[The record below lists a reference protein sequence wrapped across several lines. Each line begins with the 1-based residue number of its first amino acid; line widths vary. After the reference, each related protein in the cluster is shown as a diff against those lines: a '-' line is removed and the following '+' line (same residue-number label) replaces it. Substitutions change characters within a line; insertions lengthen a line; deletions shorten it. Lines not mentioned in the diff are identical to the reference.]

1 VVPSDSS
8 EVNTDDDEIDD
19 SIYDAIWANE
29 YDTMPDYFGEFVLDY
44 GFLKVYEGG
53 LEYDG
58 KYYVANILLADE
70 ADNYALISLANEYIV
85 DATLTGRTFY
95 KDGTWQTICLP
106 FDLGDPDAEA
116 YHWFDG
122 TPLEGALVKALGNA
136 GGCTTGFDTTTGTLT
151 LDFVDAD
158 RIEAGKPYIVKWNSG
173 GDIVNPVFRGV
184 TISDEDPIE
193 QRTMSED
200 ERVHFLGIYCPVQL
214 EANNYANLYLGPDG
228 KLHCPEAD
236 GFYLNAFRA
245 GFLVDLGD
253 VVTPSSIV
261 INLGEGTGIRS
272 MDNGQLIIDNSWYS
286 LDGRKLS
293 SKPTHA
299 GVYINNGIKRVVK

>member
-1 VVPSDSS
+1 
-8 EVNTDDDEIDD
+8 
-19 SIYDAIWANE
+19 
-29 YDTMPDYFGEFVLDY
+29 MPDYFGEFVLDY

-70 ADNYALISLANEYIV
+70 ADNYALINLTAEYIV
-85 DATLTGRTFY
+85 DVTLTGRTFY

-106 FDLGDPDAEA
+106 FDLSELE
-116 YHWFDG
+116 G
-122 TPLEGALVKALGNA
+122 TPLEGAKVKMLGNA

-158 RIEAGKPYIVKWNSG
+158 KIEAGKPYIVKWNSG
-173 GDIVNPVFRGV
+173 DDIVNPVFRGV

-286 LDGRKLS
+286 LDGRKLQG
-293 SKPTHA
+293 KPSRA

>member
-1 VVPSDSS
+1 
-8 EVNTDDDEIDD
+8 
-19 SIYDAIWANE
+19 
-29 YDTMPDYFGEFVLDY
+29 M
-44 GFLKVYEGG
+44 
-53 LEYDG
+53 
-58 KYYVANILLADE
+58 
-70 ADNYALISLANEYIV
+70 
-85 DATLTGRTFY
+85 
-95 KDGTWQTICLP
+95 
-106 FDLGDPDAEA
+106 
-116 YHWFDG
+116 
-122 TPLEGALVKALGNA
+122 LGNA

-286 LDGRKLS
+286 LDGRKLQG
-293 SKPTHA
+293 KPSRT

>member
-1 VVPSDSS
+1 MDH
-8 EVNTDDDEIDD
+8 IQ
-19 SIYDAIWANE
+19 
-29 YDTMPDYFGEFVLDY
+29 EFVAINGNDLR
-44 GFLKVYEGG
+44 GFLKYWEDENPSVSSPSSGDSVRVMTVHKSKG
-53 LEYDG
+53 LDFP
-58 KYYVANILLADE
+58 YVIIPFAESINL
-70 ADNYALISLANEYIV
+70 
-85 DATLTGRTFY
+85 Y
-95 KDGTWQTICLP
+95 KAGSRWCVPEL
-106 FDLGDPDAEA
+106 E
-116 YHWFDG
+116 G
-122 TPLEGALVKALGNA
+122 TPLEGAKVKMLGNA

-214 EANNYANLYLGPDG
+214 EANNYANLYLGQDG

>member
-1 VVPSDSS
+1 
-8 EVNTDDDEIDD
+8 
-19 SIYDAIWANE
+19 
-29 YDTMPDYFGEFVLDY
+29 M
-44 GFLKVYEGG
+44 
-53 LEYDG
+53 
-58 KYYVANILLADE
+58 
-70 ADNYALISLANEYIV
+70 
-85 DATLTGRTFY
+85 TLTGRTFY

-106 FDLGDPDAEA
+106 FDLSELE
-116 YHWFDG
+116 G
-122 TPLEGALVKALGNA
+122 TPLEGAKVKMLGNA

-286 LDGRKLS
+286 LDGRKLQG
-293 SKPTHA
+293 KPSRA